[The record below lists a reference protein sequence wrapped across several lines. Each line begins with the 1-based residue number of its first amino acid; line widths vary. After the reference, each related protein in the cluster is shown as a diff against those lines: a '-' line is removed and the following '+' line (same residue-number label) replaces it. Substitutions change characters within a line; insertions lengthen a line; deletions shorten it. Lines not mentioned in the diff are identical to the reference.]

1 MPMNHPK
8 WVHDDYQKR
17 YLWLTSPALRKFS
30 DAKPTSLKIKI
41 SKLLFHATNALKAYI
56 AKSAFFCTRLRIQL
70 HPKGRLLSL
79 IIFYFL
85 IYWFANFV
93 CKESRNLSPFGKV
106 AILGLDINQRTLN
119 LKFSWPFFLT
129 RWPAAGLLGCV
140 PPLWPLCHYSAW
152 TLSRCVL
159 NDFWRP
165 CLWLYFFFSHS
176 MQSSVI

>member
-1 MPMNHPK
+1 M
-8 WVHDDYQKR
+8 QKV
-17 YLWLTSPALRKFS
+17 P
-30 DAKPTSLKIKI
+30 
-41 SKLLFHATNALKAYI
+41 
-56 AKSAFFCTRLRIQL
+56 FFCTRLRIQL

-140 PPLWPLCHYSAW
+140 PPLWPFCHYSAW

-165 CLWLYFFFSHS
+165 CLWLYFFLAIACKVVLYNPIDFTPF
-176 MQSSVI
+176 QAFRSVMAFVWS